1 MPSDVRI
8 AVAYKEIGRKGRMD
22 DLKFGCNKIS
32 WYFGVNKSEFF
43 VLLRDALYKIVSKVK
58 YFIPFVDI
66 FYKRLVAYHD
76 NTVRMVFSLT
86 RLGRVGVYL
95 DWPAGTLSFYDAS
108 SNSDKLVHLYT
119 FETKFSESVYPGF
132 YIYSSSNYVFLC
144 PASQM
149 MENIFH
155 IPVY

>member
-32 WYFGVNKSEFF
+32 WYFGVDKSKFF
-43 VLLRDALYKIVSKVK
+43 DKIVSKIK
-58 YFIPFVDI
+58 SFIPFVDM

-76 NTVRMVFSLT
+76 NKVRKFFSLT
-86 RLGRVGVYL
+86 RLSRVGVYL

-132 YIYSSSNYVFLC
+132 YINSNYVFLC

-149 MENIFH
+149 MENI
-155 IPVY
+155 

>member
-1 MPSDVRI
+1 MPSDVGI
-8 AVAYKEIGRKGRMD
+8 AVAYKEIGRKGRMN

-32 WYFGVNKSEFF
+32 WYFGVDKIQIFRKILSTIKSL
-43 VLLRDALYKIVSKVK
+43 V
-58 YFIPFVDI
+58 PFVDI
-66 FYKRLVAYHD
+66 VYNKLVAYHD
-76 NTVRMVFSLT
+76 NKVRMFFSPTKL
-86 RLGRVGVYL
+86 RRVGVYL

-119 FETKFSESVYPGF
+119 FQTKFSESVYPGF

-149 MENIFH
+149 MENILH
-155 IPVY
+155 TPVLTKK